1 MNSPGADDSTAGDDA
16 NMSSLKKKLAAA
28 KLQDEKYE
36 NDNKEAATADLFR
49 RISQQVVSTAVLNAV
64 DKVSAS
70 HK

>member
-1 MNSPGADDSTAGDDA
+1 
-16 NMSSLKKKLAAA
+16 MSSLKKKLAAA